1 VRPAPTRLASR
12 RPPESHADRSVIWSG
27 VDFLAANQANLENFM
42 RIGVFGGSFDPV
54 HYGHLLAAESAR
66 EQMALDRVLFV
77 PAAAPPHKPGR
88 ILAEPRHR
96 LEMLTLAIGGHDAFT
111 ASTIEL
117 DRGGISY
124 TVDTLATLAAEHP
137 SDTLV
142 LLLGPDALAGL
153 ATWKDP
159 CRIATQAEIV
169 PIERERLDDLT
180 AAAAG
185 GDLAGV
191 LGVATLAAILGRR
204 VRMPAVDIRATDLRA
219 AIAAGRSIR
228 YRTPRS
234 VEQYIITHGLYRGT

>member
-1 VRPAPTRLASR
+1 
-12 RPPESHADRSVIWSG
+12 
-27 VDFLAANQANLENFM
+27 M
-42 RIGVFGGSFDPV
+42 RIGIFGGSFDPV

-66 EQMALDRVLFV
+66 EQMALDHVFFV

-111 ASTIEL
+111 VSTIEL
-117 DRGGISY
+117 DRGGTSY

-159 CRIATQAEIV
+159 CRIAAQAEIV
-169 PIERERLDDLT
+169 PIERERLDDVT
-180 AAAAG
+180 AAAAV
-185 GDLAGV
+185 GDLEGV
-191 LGVATLAAILGRR
+191 LGVAPLAAILGRR
-204 VRMPAVDIRATDLRA
+204 VRMPAVGIRATDLRG